1 MGSRIMRA
9 MTLAK
14 RTSPSSSVAE
24 GKGEIIGLKALLYG
38 IRFTMS
44 F

>member
-1 MGSRIMRA
+1 MGSRKTTA

-14 RTSPSSSVAE
+14 GTSSASSVAE

-38 IRFTMS
+38 ISFTMS